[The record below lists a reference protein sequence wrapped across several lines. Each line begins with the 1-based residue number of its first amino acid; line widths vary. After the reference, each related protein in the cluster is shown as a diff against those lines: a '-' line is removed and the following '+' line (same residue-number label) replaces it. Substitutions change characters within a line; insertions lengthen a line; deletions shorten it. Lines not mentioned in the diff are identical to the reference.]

1 MTEERPQLLVVDDD
15 EGIREL
21 LEDYLIGQGYRVL
34 TAADGREADRLIT
47 ANHVD
52 LIILDLML
60 PGEDGLSICRRIRAT
75 SMTPVIIL
83 TAKGDDMDRI
93 IGIEMGADDYLPKPF
108 NPRELV
114 ARIKAVLWR
123 SRPGSFGPNT
133 SSEDKQL
140 TFDGFVVNLSTRE
153 LTNPRDE
160 LVRLTSRE
168 FDLLSTLANNARRT
182 LSRDDILGM
191 TQGKTLDDPE
201 DRSIDM
207 LVARLR
213 RKIEVD
219 PSSPRLIKTVRGIG
233 YIFTPSVSRP

>member
-15 EGIREL
+15 EEIREL
-21 LEDYLIGQGYRVL
+21 LKDYLAGQGYRVL
-34 TAADGREADRLIT
+34 TAADGREADSLI
-47 ANHVD
+47 ASSNID

-123 SRPGSFGPNT
+123 SRPGSFGPDA

>member
-1 MTEERPQLLVVDDD
+1 MIEEPPLLLVVDDD
-15 EGIREL
+15 QEIREL
-21 LEDYLIGQGYRVL
+21 LKDYLSGQGYRVL
-34 TAADGREADRLIT
+34 TAPDGREADHILTSNDI
-47 ANHVD
+47 D

-75 SMTPVIIL
+75 SRIPVIIL

-123 SRPGSFGPNT
+123 TRHGSPGIESGQD
-133 SSEDKQL
+133 DKRL
-140 TFDGFVVNLSTRE
+140 SFDGFTVNASTRE
-153 LTNPRDE
+153 LTDPGGE
-160 LVRLTSRE
+160 MIRLSSGE
-168 FDLLSTLANNARRT
+168 FDLLWALANNARKT
-182 LSRDDILGM
+182 LSRDEILDL

-213 RKIEVD
+213 RKIEAD
-219 PSSPRLIKTVRGIG
+219 PRIPRLIKTVRGIG
-233 YIFTPSVSRP
+233 YIFTASVQRP